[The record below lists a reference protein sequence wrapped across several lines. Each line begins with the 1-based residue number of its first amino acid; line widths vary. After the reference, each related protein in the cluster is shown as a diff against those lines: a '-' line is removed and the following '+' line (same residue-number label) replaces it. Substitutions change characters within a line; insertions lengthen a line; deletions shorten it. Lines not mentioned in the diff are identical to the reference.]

1 MRPLLCTL
9 FALTAAAAGVGVARA
24 DDVVSYA
31 LVVGSNRP
39 GPGQAPLAFAEDDA
53 REVADVLRDLGG
65 YAPGRVQVVLN
76 PSARAL
82 GAAIA
87 TLDRAV
93 AADAAAGRTARVF
106 FYYSGHAKASGLSL
120 GPDEFALDTL
130 RARLFATRAALTVVV
145 LDACQSGAFSRVKG
159 AEPAADFSYNSRAR
173 LDASGVAV
181 LASSTGSELSQES
194 DFLRSSYF
202 THNFLVGLRGAAD
215 DNHDGQVSLDEAYRY
230 TYHQTLVAT
239 AATAVGSQHV
249 SVEVDLKGA
258 GEIPLAFPEKA
269 TAALTLPADAEGQVL
284 VVKAPARAVVAE
296 LQKSKGAAMQV
307 AVAPGRYQVLLRTAA
322 RIVRCDVSAGPGAPP
337 LDLGRCAVDAP
348 IASAT
353 KGGGDA
359 GGPAWLVSVT
369 LGLGGGRADA
379 YTDRLEE
386 FGYHKQLGVGTR
398 LGVDALRRV
407 HPAVL
412 VGGQAVLYG
421 GDEWRRD
428 TDLEPLTIQWNTGVV
443 GALGRVEHR
452 VGPVAGFAQLG
463 AGLAITGTTFVDQ
476 EGAATDETHAGPYA
490 AGALGVDWIIGA
502 GVGVTGR
509 FDASYAP
516 SLPNLLGDRHDTG
529 QLGLS
534 IGVVVVR

>member
-9 FALTAAAAGVGVARA
+9 SALAATAGATVAHA

-82 GAAIA
+82 GAAIDK
-87 TLDRAV
+87 LDRAV
-93 AADAAAGRTARVF
+93 AADAAAGRTPRVF
-106 FYYSGHAKASGLSL
+106 FYSSGHAKASGLSL
-120 GPDEFALDTL
+120 GPDEFALETL

-181 LASSTGSELSQES
+181 LASSTASELSQES

-202 THNFLVGLRGAAD
+202 THNLLVGLRGAAD

-239 AATAVGSQHV
+239 AVTAVGSQHV

-258 GEIPLAFPEKA
+258 GEIPLAYPEQA
-269 TAALTLPADAEGQVL
+269 TASLTLPADAEGQVL

-296 LQKSKGAAMQV
+296 LRKSKGAAVQV
-307 AVAPGRYQVLLRTAA
+307 AVAPGRYQVLLRTAD
-322 RIVRCDVSAGPGAPP
+322 RVLRCDAAAGPGAAPIV
-337 LDLGRCAVDAP
+337 LGRCAVEAP

-353 KGGGDA
+353 KGGA
-359 GGPAWLVSVT
+359 PSGPAWLMSVT
-369 LGLGGGRADA
+369 LGLGAGRDDA
-379 YTDRLEE
+379 YTQRLDE
-386 FGYHKQLGVGTR
+386 FGYHKQLGVGSR
-398 LGVDALRRV
+398 LGVDVLRRV

-428 TDLEPLTIQWNTGVV
+428 TDLEPLTIRWNTGAV
-443 GALGRVEHR
+443 GAVGRVER
-452 VGPVAGFAQLG
+452 RLGPVAGFAQLG
-463 AGLAITGTTFVDQ
+463 AGLAVTGTTFLDQ
-476 EGAATDETHAGPYA
+476 EAAATDETHVGPYT

-516 SLPNLLGDRHDTG
+516 SLPNLVGDRHDTG